1 MKYKPLKYITLILS
15 TLAVS
20 SFLRAG
26 PPSAADVGEA
36 ESFGHA
42 ALYMGAMSGAFN
54 WSPNPCGGPP
64 PVPGD
69 TSQCF
74 QLNPAPA
81 QTTATAEDVS
91 RIKLPKK
98 ATRTIIYP
106 AMNFFVTYELE
117 NTTGVDQP
125 QGEFFFRSSLDIE
138 SDVLL
143 DPSIIDPSTGL
154 PAAGKLRGLFTYTYR
169 DDRSM
174 RAGDRQR
181 QQMTLVRV
189 GNAGLTKASF
199 VAGGLTQAQA
209 DSLFAS
215 QITVHLNFTT
225 RAKLLKDAMVT
236 GNVRLFGD

>member
-1 MKYKPLKYITLILS
+1 MKYTLKFITLLVS
-15 TLAVS
+15 SLAVAIS
-20 SFLRAG
+20 LRAG

-54 WSPNPCGGPP
+54 WSPSPCSPP
-64 PVPGD
+64 APGD
-69 TSQCF
+69 NSQCF
-74 QLNPAPA
+74 QTNPAPA
-81 QTTATAEDVS
+81 QATGDTIDVA

-106 AMNFFVTYELE
+106 AMNFFVTYELQ

-125 QGEFFFRSSLDIE
+125 QGEFFFRALLDIE
-138 SDVLL
+138 SDALL

-154 PAAGKLRGLFTYTYR
+154 PAAGRFRGLFTYTYR

-174 RAGDRQR
+174 RNGDRHQ

-189 GNAGLTKASF
+189 GNAGITKASL

-209 DSLFAS
+209 DAVFAGP
-215 QITVHLNFTT
+215 ITVYLHFST
-225 RAKLLKDAMVT
+225 RARLLNDAMVT
-236 GNVRLFGD
+236 GNTRLFGD

>member
-1 MKYKPLKYITLILS
+1 MKHTLKLVTLVVS
-15 TLAVS
+15 TFALA

-64 PVPGD
+64 PAPGD
-69 TSQCF
+69 NSQCF

-106 AMNFFVTYELE
+106 AMNFFVKYELE

-125 QGEFFFRSSLDIE
+125 QGEFYFLASLDIE
-138 SDVLL
+138 SPVLL
-143 DPSIIDPSTGL
+143 DPSIIDPSTSL
-154 PAAGKLRGLFTYTYR
+154 PAAGKFRGLFTYTWR

-174 RAGDRQR
+174 RAGDRQQ

-189 GNAGLTKASF
+189 GNAGITKASL

-209 DSLFAS
+209 DSVFAGP
-215 QITVHLNFTT
+215 ITVHLNFTT
-225 RAKLLKDAMVT
+225 RARLLNDAMVT

>member
-1 MKYKPLKYITLILS
+1 MKQTLKFITLILS
-15 TLAVS
+15 SLAVATS
-20 SFLRAG
+20 LRAG

-54 WSPNPCGGPP
+54 WSPNPCSPP
-64 PVPGD
+64 APGD
-69 TSQCF
+69 NSQCF
-74 QLNPAPA
+74 QTNPAPA
-81 QTTATAEDVS
+81 SATGDTIDVA

-98 ATRTIIYP
+98 ATRTMIYP
-106 AMNFFVTYELE
+106 AMNFFVNYELQ

-125 QGEFFFRSSLDIE
+125 QGEFFFRALLDIE
-138 SDVLL
+138 SDALL
-143 DPSIIDPSTGL
+143 DPSIIDPNTGL
-154 PAAGKLRGLFTYTYR
+154 PAAGRLRGLFTYTYR

-174 RAGDRQR
+174 RNGDRQQ

-189 GNAGLTKASF
+189 GNAGITKAAL

-209 DSLFAS
+209 DAVFAS
-215 QITVHLNFTT
+215 AITVHLRFTT
-225 RAKLLKDAMVT
+225 RARLLNDAMVT

>member
-1 MKYKPLKYITLILS
+1 MKNKSLSLITLIIS
-15 TLAVS
+15 TLALGS
-20 SFLRAG
+20 SLRAG
-26 PPSAADVGEA
+26 APSAADVGEA

-42 ALYMGAMSGAFN
+42 ALYMGAMSGGFH

-64 PVPGD
+64 PAPGD
-69 TSQCF
+69 TEQCF
-74 QLNPAPA
+74 ELNPAPA
-81 QTTATAEDVS
+81 QTTATAQDTA

-117 NTTGVDQP
+117 NTTGADQP

-154 PAAGKLRGLFTYTYR
+154 PAGGKLRGLFTYTYR

-199 VAGGLTQAQA
+199 VAAGLTQAQA

-215 QITVHLNFTT
+215 AITVHLNFET
-225 RAKLLKDAMVT
+225 RARLLNSATVT